1 MISDIKNYFAS
12 NVLFMH
18 TFLSVV
24 SLNVCVLI
32 YKQTRL
38 KSLPKNKFN
47 MKEFMEG
54 EYSWPF
60 SSLQPPVSPEKFTK
74 RKRCGK
80 RRIAFMTISF
90 LNFRFFFFF
99 VSDVTGCMCVLY
111 LAISLPDEFNA
122 VQFIYFN

>member
-1 MISDIKNYFAS
+1 MISDIKNYFSS
-12 NVLFMH
+12 NDLFMY
-18 TFLSVV
+18 TLLSVV

-38 KSLPKNKFN
+38 KGLPKNRFN

-60 SSLQPPVSPEKFTK
+60 SSLQSPVSPEKFTR
-74 RKRCGK
+74 RKRLGK
-80 RRIAFMTISF
+80 RRIVFMTINF
-90 LNFRFFFFF
+90 LNFSFLFL

-111 LAISLPDEFNA
+111 LAISLPDEFSA
-122 VQFIYFN
+122 V